1 MQDDSRIALTN
12 QKIKERLYKLVK
24 ARIKSDILVGAIF
37 GVSILVFGLLA
48 LYDYFTQNPAFS
60 LVLGAG
66 IVLVLV
72 MSICLISELITIS
85 RMKRRIDNQAYTV
98 LRDNLIRA
106 NENVYSIQNEIKIN
120 TAYRSP
126 STPQKK
132 DEYIFERGMTYVRLS
147 SEKDEFDLRGI
158 MRYSDQPIPFIIVVY
173 QDRPTIP
180 ILLYDERVFRYEE
193 V

>member
-37 GVSILVFGLLA
+37 GVFILVFGLLA

-60 LVLGAG
+60 LILGAG

-72 MSICLISELITIS
+72 MSVCLISELITIS
-85 RMKRRIDNQAYTV
+85 RMKRRIDTQAYTV

-126 STPQKK
+126 STPRKK

-173 QDRPTIP
+173 QDRPSIP